1 MKETVLRFNMDFLTE
16 SKLPFTLKVQPPLT
30 YPDGSHAG
38 GYDFINL
45 QNAFNCCFEDHDFK
59 YYGHWSEE
67 YDYGMLYTGSRVFGD
82 ELLVVEMRVTIQ
94 EYDKYLPADQMY
106 LLEDI
111 KNPENKMRNTWGGH
125 MGGSGENDSW
135 FYKCVV
141 LNNEVYPCTVE
152 GDKSAIYEFFDPVMS
167 VVYDRIGEAVRERG
181 G

>member
-1 MKETVLRFNMDFLTE
+1 MVHLFLYTENMKGECIRFN
-16 SKLPFTLKVQPPLT
+16 
-30 YPDGSHAG
+30 
-38 GYDFINL
+38 
-45 QNAFNCCFEDHDFK
+45 
-59 YYGHWSEE
+59 
-67 YDYGMLYTGSRVFGD
+67 
-82 ELLVVEMRVTIQ
+82 
-94 EYDKYLPADQMY
+94 KYLPADQMY

-111 KNPENKMRNTWGGH
+111 KNPGEKPRFMWGGH

-152 GDKSAIYEFFDPVMS
+152 RDKSAIYEFFDPVMS